1 MKIAGTVIPAIATTP
16 ANIFDLVALEK
27 YTVQAI
33 LSKTI
38 EEFRFASVNLAI
50 STFALS
56 GPFSCMTKSGQTSK
70 LR

>member
-1 MKIAGTVIPAIATTP
+1 
-16 ANIFDLVALEK
+16 LVALEK

-56 GPFSCMTKSGQTSK
+56 EPFSSMMKGGHRCPANGLQVALWTKLVIDGDLTT
-70 LR
+70 R